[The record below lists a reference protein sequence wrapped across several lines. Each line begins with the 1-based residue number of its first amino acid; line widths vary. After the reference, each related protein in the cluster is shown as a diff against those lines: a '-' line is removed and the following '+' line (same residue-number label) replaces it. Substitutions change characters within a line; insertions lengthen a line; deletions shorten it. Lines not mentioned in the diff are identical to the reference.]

1 MAFHLRDNWF
11 FERRTEDGD
20 VRIYHE
26 DLEADQDDGFVEY
39 DVCLDID
46 PASWA
51 SIVASVSKL
60 GETAETYQHAIA
72 THQGDISWPI
82 NPELVQD

>member
-1 MAFHLRDNWF
+1 MAFHYKDNWF
-11 FERRTEDGD
+11 FERLTEDGD

-26 DLEADQDDGFVEY
+26 DESTREEGAFIEY
-39 DVCLDID
+39 VFCIDID

-60 GETAETYQHAIA
+60 GETGESYRHAIA
-72 THQGDISWPI
+72 AHQGDIS
-82 NPELVQD
+82 